1 MNVFDS
7 AYHKRPLLFGTNP
20 TEELLYVID
29 KYNISGHALELG
41 CGDGRDT
48 KHVLDRGFSICA
60 VEQSKWALE
69 TLLNRSDIS
78 CEKKQH
84 LHLVHSDVLDFS
96 YEKDNYDF
104 AYAITLFD
112 HLSEYD
118 CYNLI
123 KKVLFSIK
131 TGGYFFLKVHTID
144 DVGNTK
150 SAEAISEFASEI
162 KHFFNCNELLT
173 NLLPFGRIVYYLE
186 SQEADFDHGPF
197 HVHAF
202 ASLLLK
208 KENIS

>member
-1 MNVFDS
+1 MNVFDN
-7 AYHKRPLLFGTNP
+7 AYYQRPLLFGTNP

-48 KHVLDRGFSICA
+48 KHVLDRGLTICA
-60 VEQSKWALE
+60 VEQSKFALE
-69 TLLNRSDIS
+69 TLANRNDITY
-78 CEKKQH
+78 EKKQN
-84 LHLVHSDVLDFS
+84 LQLIQSDVLNFS
-96 YEKDNYDF
+96 FEKSEYDF
-104 AYAITLFD
+104 VYAITLFD
-112 HLSEYD
+112 HLLEHD

-123 KKVLFSIK
+123 RNVVSSIK

-150 SAEAISEFASEI
+150 SAEEISEFASEI
-162 KHFFNCNELLT
+162 KHFFKCNELLT
-173 NLLPFGRIVYYLE
+173 NLLPLGRIVYYSE

-197 HVHAF
+197 HMHAF

-208 KENIS
+208 KESIL